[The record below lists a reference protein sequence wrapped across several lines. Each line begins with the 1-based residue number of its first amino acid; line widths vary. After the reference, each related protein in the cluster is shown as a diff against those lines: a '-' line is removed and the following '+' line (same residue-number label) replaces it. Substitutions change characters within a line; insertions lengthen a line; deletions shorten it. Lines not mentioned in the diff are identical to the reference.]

1 MKNWFLL
8 ILFVGMFLGIQL
20 FLLENN
26 SSQNRLNFNEVIES
40 IIEIETEDLSGK
52 KSFGSGVIISKDGY
66 IITAYHLVKNS
77 RQITIKFLGKKHKAS
92 LIGFD
97 VYSDVAVLKTALR
110 ELNPIKFPDNFEIN
124 VGDIVYAVGNP
135 FDLGVS
141 VSKGILSATGRNF
154 GNPYL
159 DVIQTD
165 ASINQGNSGGALL
178 NSQGEFLGLSTSI
191 ASNSGGSDGVGFAL
205 PAEKVIQISQDL
217 IKYGEVQRA
226 WIGNFRFRQIS
237 FQNIAGQINPGLL
250 VYGNDD
256 SVEGLKDGDLIIK
269 IKNSPAL
276 WRTFIASINSISP
289 EETIQLVVIRDD
301 LEKTLNIKTK
311 QRPRF

>member
-1 MKNWFLL
+1 M
-8 ILFVGMFLGIQL
+8 
-20 FLLENN
+20 
-26 SSQNRLNFNEVIES
+26 
-40 IIEIETEDLSGK
+40 
-52 KSFGSGVIISKDGY
+52 
-66 IITAYHLVKNS
+66 
-77 RQITIKFLGKKHKAS
+77 
-92 LIGFD
+92 
-97 VYSDVAVLKTALR
+97 
-110 ELNPIKFPDNFEIN
+110 
-124 VGDIVYAVGNP
+124 
-135 FDLGVS
+135 
-141 VSKGILSATGRNF
+141 SATGRNF

-226 WIGNFRFRQIS
+226 WIGNFRFRQIT
-237 FQNIAGQINPGLL
+237 FQNIAGQRNPGLL

-256 SVEGLKDGDLIIK
+256 SIEGLKDGDLIIK